1 MTGLLLKD
9 LMNFRRQWKIYLLI
23 VSVWIALCMRQETA
37 DFLGGMMA
45 MLTVMLPINAIAYD
59 EKAHWDGYAL
69 TMPFARR
76 DLVTAKYL
84 LLLPIL
90 CVSLLLPL
98 GLGLIMGESLSQ
110 LLGAL
115 AASSSVALI
124 LAAIT
129 LPLLLKFGVEKGR
142 LMLMAAV
149 MLGVFLPSLAVQK
162 ADDLEALSFLNQPWL
177 LLPAALAAIAAS
189 YSISVKI
196 YEKKEF

>member
-23 VSVWIALCMRQETA
+23 VSVWIALCIRQETA

-69 TMPFARR
+69 TMPFTRR

-129 LPLLLKFGVEKGR
+129 LPAAAEIRGGKRAAYAHGSCDAGRVSSLSCGAKG
-142 LMLMAAV
+142 
-149 MLGVFLPSLAVQK
+149 
-162 ADDLEALSFLNQPWL
+162 
-177 LLPAALAAIAAS
+177 
-189 YSISVKI
+189 
-196 YEKKEF
+196 